1 MDIGTAC
8 ESIYP
13 HVQVGYE
20 FRAKRYLLDRGSI
33 SNNAAEYNQSCGE
46 FKSAMKM
53 GRESVQIRQQFLKIE
68 HPRMLTSIEH
78 CCFGTVT
85 NDHGKYDEAEKC
97 IDRRCNF
104 DGRYWARITRTRL

>member
-1 MDIGTAC
+1 MDTGTAW

-33 SNNAAEYNQSCGE
+33 SNNAAEYNQSRGE

-53 GRESVQIRQQFLKIE
+53 GRESVQIRQQFLKID
-68 HPRMLTSIEH
+68 IQ
-78 CCFGTVT
+78 
-85 NDHGKYDEAEKC
+85 KC
-97 IDRRCNF
+97 LGALNIVASVR
-104 DGRYWARITRTRL
+104 